1 MTSIEFTHGE
11 VLASGVMYKI
21 AREFPKIIK
30 RLPHAVRSE
39 LDKIIAEDV
48 DRLISDLERQDK

>member
-1 MTSIEFTHGE
+1 MSIKFTHGE
-11 VLASGVMYKI
+11 VLACNVMHKI
-21 AREFPKIIK
+21 AKEFPKIMK

-48 DRLISDLERQDK
+48 DRLISELEKL